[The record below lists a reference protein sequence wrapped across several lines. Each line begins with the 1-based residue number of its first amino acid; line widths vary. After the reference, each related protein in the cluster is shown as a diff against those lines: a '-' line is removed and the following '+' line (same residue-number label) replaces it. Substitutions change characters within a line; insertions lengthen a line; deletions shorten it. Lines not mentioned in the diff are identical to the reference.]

1 MSAVQ
6 CTSAARVQA
15 VAQWL
20 KAVDRG
26 GLDRVLKG
34 VLDSQTF
41 VNAERWRASARP
53 KWFNSM
59 GLILLAFAGNSI
71 QLVPDGTLILH
82 GLIILLMVLIL
93 NRTLFKPI
101 NRILEERERTTSGLL
116 SEAEQTVTRVDES
129 VRQYQKTLR
138 EARAEGYQLLER
150 QRAEAVSER
159 DRQIAAA
166 RDALSKQTAA
176 QKTEIKTQ
184 AEAAR
189 SMLSDEARRLATRIS
204 AQILG
209 RPSAGGGDSAS

>member
-1 MSAVQ
+1 VRTEPA
-6 CTSAARVQA
+6 
-15 VAQWL
+15 
-20 KAVDRG
+20 
-26 GLDRVLKG
+26 LDRVLNG

-41 VNAERWRASARP
+41 VNAEGWRACAP
-53 KWFNSM
+53 QNGFHSM
-59 GLILLAFAGNSI
+59 GLILLGLAGNSI

-82 GLIILLMVLIL
+82 GLIILLMVVVL

-101 NRILEERERTTSGLL
+101 NRILEERDRRTTGLL
-116 SEAEQTVTRVDES
+116 SEAEQTVGRVDES
-129 VRQYQKTLR
+129 IRQYQKTLR

-189 SMLSDEARRLATRIS
+189 STLSVEARRLATTIS